1 MAANQIRVELT
12 SDTRLLASIRS
23 LVRTYFRDAGIDPE
37 RVVELVLAVDEACS
51 NAMRHAYAGRTDG
64 RIVLE
69 LSSDHGTVDVMLHDD
84 GAPAEPERIARRD
97 LQQPKS
103 LDDLPI
109 GGLGVQ
115 LIYEVFDEVEYRQG
129 KERGNTVLMRLS
141 P

>member
-12 SDTRLLASIRS
+12 SDTRLLASVRS
-23 LVRTYFRDAGIDPE
+23 LVRTYFRDSGIDPE

-51 NAMRHAYAGRTDG
+51 NAMRHAYDGRTDG

-69 LSSDHGTVDVMLHDD
+69 LSSDDGTVAVMLHDD
-84 GAPAEPERIARRD
+84 GAPAPPERIARRD

-115 LIYEVFDEVEYRQG
+115 LIYEVFDEVEYKQG
-129 KERGNTVLMRLS
+129 KDKGNTVLMRLS
-141 P
+141 S

>member
-1 MAANQIRVELT
+1 MSANLIRVELT

-51 NAMRHAYAGRTDG
+51 NAMRHAYDGRTDG

-69 LSSDHGTVDVMLHDD
+69 LSSDRGTVDVMLHDD
-84 GAPAEPERIARRD
+84 GRPAQPERIARRT
-97 LQQPKS
+97 LEQPKS
-103 LDDLPI
+103 LDDLTV

-129 KERGNTVLMRLS
+129 KDRGNTILMRLS
-141 P
+141 S